1 MAPRRG
7 GNPGVHLRRCRGV
20 HYLQSSSDAELERL
34 LLGVGRAPDLLPRA
48 LLVPPAVELHVADAD
63 ALALQGVPMV
73 QRGILRIFFADPRWL
88 RARYRMSIYT
98 RMLRSEHGHWVRVNF
113 VHHVYVYIHI
123 YIYI

>member
-48 LLVPPAVELHVADAD
+48 LLARPVLDVLDGPSVPVGEVAVPAV
-63 ALALQGVPMV
+63 G
-73 QRGILRIFFADPRWL
+73 
-88 RARYRMSIYT
+88 
-98 RMLRSEHGHWVRVNF
+98 
-113 VHHVYVYIHI
+113 
-123 YIYI
+123 